1 MKRTI
6 LTGLLISSQLLSG
19 KSLSFQHHDWQV
31 VCDNTHVCRIAGYS
45 SRDIKLRVSVLLT
58 REAGQRKETKAE
70 LQLAWDE
77 KLFKKLPTHYKL
89 TMLINGKSYGSI
101 AMKNSDSIGKLSK
114 KQTKA
119 LISSLSKESEIVWK
133 YKKYQWRLSD
143 DGASAVLLKAD
154 EFQQRLN
161 TPTAFYKKGNRSEKN
176 VLKPK
181 KIPIIYTEPIMNDN
195 EMVITDK
202 LYIKELR
209 TELHSEYDGCF
220 DSDYQEIKEL
230 QFYNL
235 NSSKMMVTKFA
246 LNGAYN
252 TANCSWVVNKKKP
265 FNPQGSVYGELYVDK
280 KHIGYVSNS
289 QKGRG
294 IGDCW
299 TYEEYVW
306 TGEKLEESS
315 VGSTGLCRN
324 IAAGGAW
331 TLPTFVSK
339 VKVK

>member
-1 MKRTI
+1 MKKTI
-6 LTGLLISSQLLSG
+6 LIGLLISSQLLSG

-31 VCDNTHVCRIAGYS
+31 VCDNTHLCRIAGYS
-45 SRDIKLRVSVLLT
+45 SDSAKLRVSVLLT

-70 LQLAWDE
+70 LQLAWADE
-77 KLFKKLPTHYKL
+77 LFKKLPTHYKL

-133 YKKYQWRLSD
+133 YGKYQWRLSD
-143 DGASAVLLKAD
+143 EGASAVLLKAD

-161 TPTAFYKKGNRSEKN
+161 TPTAFYRKGNQSEKN

-181 KIPIIYTEPIMNDN
+181 KVPIIYVEPIVDDK
-195 EMVITDK
+195 EIIITDK

-209 TELHSEYDGCF
+209 AQLRSKEEYCF
-220 DSDYQEIKEL
+220 DADYQEEKKL

-235 NSSKMMVTKFA
+235 NSSKMMVTKVA
-246 LNGAYN
+246 QEGGYNMAY
-252 TANCSWVVNKKKP
+252 CSWVVNKKRP
-265 FNPQGSVYGELYVDK
+265 FKPQGSVYGELYVDK
-280 KHIGYVSNS
+280 KHIGHVSNS

-299 TYEEYVW
+299 THERYVW

-331 TLPTFVSK
+331 RLPTFVSK